1 MDAVHLLLSAL
12 HVQPDD
18 STCWL
23 ALGDALEEIGSEA
36 AARLHRVRQRRWT
49 DPTDE
54 EAEHEILFLTEK
66 GIRAPMPWLVNSV
79 GMEFTLLPPGEFWMG
94 SPPGEPG
101 RHPDED
107 PQHRVGL
114 TRPFYLGTMPVTQAQ
129 WMQVMG
135 FNPSSFRKGGN
146 GANRVEGM
154 DTGSF
159 PVERVSWFDAE
170 SFCQTLSELPEE
182 RDAGRVYRL
191 PTEAE
196 WEYACRAGTTTLFHF
211 GNDLTSDRANVDGSN
226 PEGQALRSLYLGR
239 TCPVGQYPSNAFG
252 LRDMHGQVWE
262 WCSDWFS
269 DDYYQ
274 HSPQRDPVGPTEST
288 RRALRGG
295 GWYYGA
301 RIARSAYR
309 YRYEPEA
316 RHHDF
321 GLRVALTWHPGLAFP
336 QVNQCGTHR

>member
-1 MDAVHLLLSAL
+1 MDAIRLLLDAL
-12 HVQPDD
+12 HVQPHDP
-18 STCWL
+18 TCWL
-23 ALGDALEEIGSEA
+23 ALGDALEEVGLDE
-36 AARLHRVRQRRWT
+36 AARLHRMRQRRWT

-54 EAEHEILFLTEK
+54 DAEREILFLTGR
-66 GIRAPMPWLVNSV
+66 GIRAPMPRLLNSLS
-79 GMEFTLLPPGEFWMG
+79 MEFTLLPPGEFWMG

-101 RHPDED
+101 RHPDEH
-107 PQHRVGL
+107 PQHRVRL
-114 TRPFYLGTMPVTQAQ
+114 TQPFYLGTLPVTQDQ
-129 WMQVMG
+129 WMKVMR
-135 FNPSSFRKGGN
+135 FNPSAHREGGTS
-146 GANRVEGM
+146 ANRVEGL
-154 DTGSF
+154 DTSSF

-170 SFCQTLSELPEE
+170 SFCQALNELPEE

-211 GNDLTSDRANVDGSN
+211 GNDLTSDRANLDGSN
-226 PEGQALRSLYLGR
+226 PEGLALRSLYLGR

-274 HSPQRDPVGPTEST
+274 HSPNQDPTGPTEST

-321 GLRVALTWHPGLAFP
+321 GLRVVIGWHPALEAP
-336 QVNQCGTHR
+336 CGTHR